1 MSAAPKITYD
11 LPHNRELFRD
21 PANAPHSLSMLLAA
35 GGDGRIQPDPAT
47 GRNRYGTKTTPSIG
61 EISFASTTASNV
73 SVQGFAAADE
83 QLKRLFGVDG
93 SHAVA
98 IDQWFANIH
107 HRIGDS
113 LGCAGSDIVLAASG
127 TDVELLA
134 LGLTLALS
142 KRPVTNILI
151 APEETGSG
159 IPRAAAGRH
168 FADATAL
175 GYRVA
180 AGEVLDGMSADRIE
194 VRTVAIRN
202 DAGQARSADEIDGE
216 VIMLAEQALKHDRDV
231 LLHVLD
237 TSKTGLTA
245 VSRATARHV
254 AALAPGR
261 VRVLVDA
268 CQFRCGIADL
278 RRDIADG
285 FLVAVTGSKFLAGP
299 PFAGALALPPAVV
312 DELSATL
319 PIAAGLSQYTALH
332 DWSSLIHGRTSLEFG
347 SHFNLG
353 LGLRWIAALEQLDPL
368 AGTGADLQRQ
378 IKQAFANLVR
388 ERAHHLQDAMIHA
401 DDEGDHIVDRAI
413 VPLTITNG
421 AGAFASLAQTQA
433 LHLALREHGAGP
445 VCHVGQAV
453 HLSARTILRI
463 AASAAD
469 VNAVSARLAEG
480 YDMARA
486 MQPIADDLDILFG
499 KWAVVSQTVRGM

>member
-1 MSAAPKITYD
+1 MSAAPQITYD
-11 LPHNRELFRD
+11 AQDNRKLFGD
-21 PANAPHSLSMLLAA
+21 PASAPHSLSMLLAA

-47 GRNRYGTKTTPSIG
+47 GRNRYGTKTTPSN

-73 SVQGFAAADE
+73 SAQGFAAADQ

-98 IDQWFANIH
+98 IDEWFADIRG
-107 HRIGDS
+107 RIGRS
-113 LGCAGSDIVLAASG
+113 LGCAGSGIVLAASG
-127 TDVELLA
+127 TDVELVA
-134 LGLTLALS
+134 LGLMLALS

-168 FADATAL
+168 FAEVTAL

-180 AGEVLDGMSADRIE
+180 AGDMLAGISSDRIE

-202 DAGQARSADEIDGE
+202 DLGQARRAEEIDAE
-216 VIMLAEQALKHDRDV
+216 VIGLAEQALKRDRDV

-245 VSRATARHV
+245 VSRAAARNV

-261 VRVLVDA
+261 VRVLIDA
-268 CQFRCGIADL
+268 CQFRCDVADL

-299 PFAGALALPPAVV
+299 PFSGALALPSAMI
-312 DELSATL
+312 DELGAASAL
-319 PIAAGLSQYTALH
+319 APGLSAYTALR
-332 DWSSLIHGRTSLEFG
+332 DWPALVRGRANLEFG

-353 LGLRWIAALEQLDPL
+353 LGLRWIAALEQLHPL
-368 AGTGADLQRQ
+368 TATGADLQRR
-378 IKQAFANLVR
+378 IKQAFTDLVR
-388 ERAHHLQDAMIHA
+388 ERAHHLRDVMIHT

-413 VPLTITNG
+413 VPLTISNG
-421 AGAFASLAQTQA
+421 ADAFASLAQTQT
-433 LHLALREHGAGP
+433 LHLALREHSTGP
-445 VCHVGQAV
+445 VCHIGQAV
-453 HLSARTILRI
+453 HLGARTILRI

-469 VNAVSARLAEG
+469 INAVSARLAEG
-480 YDMARA
+480 HDMPRA
-486 MQPIADDLDILFG
+486 MQPIADDLDVLFD
-499 KWAVVSQTVRGM
+499 KWAIVSQTVRGM